1 MLQTPEQQAMLAVLD
16 RAPMGFAQRWYWLLS
31 TGGTTLGGF
40 SVFTLG
46 VALPLL
52 MQTFVIDATMQGL
65 LGAALLF
72 GAVPGSLL
80 GGPLADR
87 FGRKPLMILD
97 MALITLGALICVF
110 AGSADMLLVGLFIFG
125 VGVGIDYPVGSAYV
139 AEWMPI
145 EARSRMMV
153 ATIAFQAVGFVLAAA
168 MTGSVLWWVES
179 DSAWRGFMLALAALP
194 LLYLV
199 LRLPLKESPRWL
211 MGKGRNLDA
220 ARAIGAVVV
229 ADRAKLEALGKA
241 AAANVHLVA
250 KDAEAVKAQGMGA
263 LFGRSYRRRT
273 TLACVP
279 WFLMDIASYGIG
291 LFTPLLLAEL
301 HFGKAARGP
310 VAADFSDISGSSL
323 IDLFLLIGFLVAFWV
338 VPRYGHIRP
347 QVLGFLGM
355 AVGMLVLVGVLWTS
369 GTAGPGA
376 MAVFLGFVLFN
387 LAMNIGPHST
397 TFALPAE
404 LFPTQLRG
412 AGSGFASAAAKV
424 GAALGAFLLP
434 IIRAEYGLE
443 AVLLLVAVVSLAG
456 ALVTA
461 WLVEELGGAA
471 SLEDRHGDAI
481 ASRPT
486 DPKAAVR
493 SA

>member
-1 MLQTPEQQAMLAVLD
+1 MQQTSHQQAMLAMLD
-16 RAPMGFAQRWYWLLS
+16 RAPMGFAQRWIFLLS
-31 TGGTTLGGF
+31 TGGTMLGGF

-52 MQTFVIDATMQGL
+52 MQTFTIDATMQGL

-72 GAVPGSLL
+72 GAVPGSAL

-87 FGRKPLMILD
+87 FGRKPLMLVD
-97 MALITLGALICVF
+97 MALITFGALICVF
-110 AGSADMLLVGLFIFG
+110 AGSTEMLLVGLFIFG

-153 ATIAFQAVGFVLAAA
+153 ATIAFQAVGFVLAAMLTA
-168 MTGSVLWWVES
+168 SVLWLVE
-179 DSAWRGFMLALAALP
+179 DASAWRGFMLAMAGMP
-194 LLYLV
+194 LLILILR
-199 LRLPLKESPRWL
+199 LRLPESARWL

-220 ARAIGAVVV
+220 ARAIGTVVP
-229 ADRAKLEALGKA
+229 ADKAQLEALGQGA
-241 AAANVHLVA
+241 ATSVHLVA
-250 KDAEAVKAQGMGA
+250 RDVEEVKSRGIGA
-263 LFGRSYRRRT
+263 LFGRSYLRRT
-273 TLACVP
+273 GLACVP

-301 HFGKAARGP
+301 HFGKSARGP
-310 VAADFSDISGSSL
+310 VASDFSEIGGSSL
-323 IDLFLLIGFLVAFWV
+323 IDLFLLIGFIVAFWV

-347 QVLGFLGM
+347 QVLGFVGM
-355 AVGMLVLVGVLWTS
+355 AVGMVALVAVLSTS
-369 GTAGPGA
+369 GTVGPGA
-376 MAVFLGFVLFN
+376 MVVFLGFVLFN

-412 AGSGFASAAAKV
+412 AGSGFASASAKV

-434 IIRAEYGLE
+434 VVRAEFGLE
-443 AVLLLVAVVSLAG
+443 AVLLLVALVSLGG
-456 ALVTA
+456 AIVTA
-461 WLVEELGGAA
+461 LLVEELGGAA

-481 ASRPT
+481 ASKPK
-486 DPKAAVR
+486 DGKAAVR

>member
-1 MLQTPEQQAMLAVLD
+1 MLAVLD
-16 RAPMGFAQRWYWLLS
+16 RAPMGWAQYRYWVLS
-31 TGGTTLGGF
+31 TGGTLLGGF

-52 MQTFVIDATMQGL
+52 MQTFSIDATMQGL

-72 GAVPGSLL
+72 GAVPGSAL

-97 MALITLGALICVF
+97 MALVALGALICF
-110 AGSADMLLVGLFIFG
+110 LAGDTTVLLIGLFIFG
-125 VGVGIDYPVGSAYV
+125 IGVGIDYPVGSAFV
-139 AEWMPI
+139 AEWMPTA
-145 EARSRMMV
+145 ARSRMMV
-153 ATIAFQAVGFVLAAA
+153 ATITFQAVGFVLAAGLTA
-168 MTGSVLWWVES
+168 SVLWLVE
-179 DSAWRGFMLALAALP
+179 DAAAWRGFMLVLAALP
-194 LLYLV
+194 LLILV
-199 LRLPLKESPRWL
+199 LRVPLKESPRWL

-229 ADRAKLEALGKA
+229 AERARVEALGRKA
-241 AAANVHLVA
+241 GNAVHLVA
-250 KDAEAVKAQGMGA
+250 RSPEQVRSQGMAA
-263 LFGRSYRRRT
+263 LFQRPYLRRT
-273 TLACVP
+273 ALACVP

-301 HFGKAARGP
+301 HFGKSGGGP
-310 VAADFSDISGSSL
+310 IAADFSDISGTSV
-323 IDLFLLIGFLVAFWV
+323 IDLFLLVGFLIAFWA

-347 QVLGFLGM
+347 QVVGFLGM
-355 AVGMLVLVGVLWTS
+355 AVGMVVLVATLSTG

-376 MAVFLGFVLFN
+376 VAVFLGFVLFN

-412 AGSGFASAAAKV
+412 AGSGFASASAKV

-434 IIRAEYGLE
+434 IVRADFGLE
-443 AVLLLVAVVSLAG
+443 AVLILVAVVSLAG

-461 WLVEELGGAA
+461 LLVEELGGAA
-471 SLEDRHGDAI
+471 SLEDRHGEAI
-481 ASRPT
+481 ASKP
-486 DPKAAVR
+486 DDGKPKLKSV
-493 SA
+493 